1 MKKKI
6 LIAVKTYPNPSQKYN
21 ETVCTAGL
29 DEDKKWIRIYPI
41 NFRSRPLAE
50 RYKKFQWIEVDIE
63 KTEGRD
69 FRPESYRLKN
79 FDDEITTLEQVTSY
93 DVKKEYILN
102 NVYDSLDDLLSDSQ
116 EPKNISLATY
126 KPSSIVSACYE
137 PCKRN
142 WNKEEQEK
150 FLQLNIFNIAPQIP
164 LKKMP
169 CNFKYTFKD
178 INGSEHTMSILDWEI
193 GALYWNCLKS
203 SKSEKEAC
211 QKVINKLEDIA
222 NNKDMYFILGTTLEH
237 HQRRLP
243 NPFTIVGLF
252 YPPFDDQL
260 TIF

>member
-1 MKKKI
+1 MKIKI
-6 LIAVKTYPNPSQKYN
+6 LIAVKTYPNPSKNYI

-29 DEDKKWIRIYPI
+29 DEDKNWIRIYPI
-41 NFRSRPLAE
+41 KFRSRPLE
-50 RYKKFQWIEVDIE
+50 EQYKKFHWIEVDIE
-63 KTEGRD
+63 KTKRRD
-69 FRPESYRLKN
+69 FRPESYHLIDLDK
-79 FDDEITTLEQVTSY
+79 EIKILEHVTSY

-102 NVYDSLDDLLSDSQ
+102 NVYDSLDDLLRDSQ
-116 EPKNISLATY
+116 KPKNISLATY
-126 KPSSIVSACYE
+126 KPSSIVSTGYE
-137 PCKRN
+137 PCKRD
-142 WNKEEQEK
+142 WNKEEQERCR
-150 FLQLNIFNIAPQIP
+150 QLNLFDSNPPTP

-169 CNFKYTFKD
+169 YNFKYTFKD

-203 SKSEKEAC
+203 SKSEEEAC

-222 NNKDMYFILGTTLEH
+222 NNKDIYFILGTTLEH